1 MEVILNINNL
11 KYSYSDE
18 NNIFNNLC
26 MYIEKNAI
34 AAISGSNNSGK
45 TTLLKLL
52 SINKYNKKGTI
63 ILDAK
68 DIVEYTKEEYDKQVQ
83 AVFYNEYFKESKVID
98 ELYINQEVID
108 ENKTNFIIENLNLN
122 KILSKEI
129 NTLSRKEKYL
139 ILLSKAILK
148 SNNIILLDS
157 IDQYFNTKEISNI
170 YTFLRK
176 CIAKYNL
183 TFIITIN
190 NLINSLEVDS
200 LFIINNG
207 STLLYGKPIEVLQKD
222 NIINKAGLDIPFM
235 IDLSVKLRDYN
246 LINNIELN
254 KERLINELWK

>member
-11 KYSYSDE
+11 KHSYNDE
-18 NNIFNNLC
+18 NEIFNNLC
-26 MYIEKNAI
+26 MYIEKNSI
-34 AAISGSNNSGK
+34 TAISGPNNSGK

-52 SINKYNKKGTI
+52 SINKYNKRGTI

-68 DIVEYTKEEYDKQVQ
+68 DIVDYTKEEYDKQVQ
-83 AVFYNEYFKESKVID
+83 AVFYNELFKEDKVID
-98 ELYINQEVID
+98 ELYIDQQVID
-108 ENKTNFIIENLNLN
+108 EDKTNFIIDNLNLN

-129 NTLSRKEKYL
+129 NTLNKQDKYK
-139 ILLSKAILK
+139 ILLSKAILN
-148 SNNIILLDS
+148 STNIILLDS
-157 IDQYFNTKEISNI
+157 IDTYFNSKELNNI

-190 NLINSLEVDS
+190 NLVNSLDVDN
-200 LFIINNG
+200 LYIINNG
-207 STLLYGKPIEVLQKD
+207 STLLYGNPLEVLQKD

-246 LINNIELN
+246 LLNKIELK